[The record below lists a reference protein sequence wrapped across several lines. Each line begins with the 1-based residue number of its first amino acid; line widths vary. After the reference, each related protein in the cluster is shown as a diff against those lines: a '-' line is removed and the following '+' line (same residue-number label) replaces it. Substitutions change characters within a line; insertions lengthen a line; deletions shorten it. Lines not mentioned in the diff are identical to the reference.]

1 MKEPSFTVVYK
12 LAVKV
17 IDWFDNH
24 YPAALLHNKQ
34 EYVHILDGGNF
45 NKWLRHK
52 YVDPIINECCY
63 SIGLPEYSDYK
74 PIVAQTLSILV
85 ARELNR

>member
-1 MKEPSFTVVYK
+1 MKEPSFEIIHGLVG
-12 LAVKV
+12 KV
-17 IDWFDNH
+17 INWFDQH
-24 YPAALLHNKQ
+24 YIIDLHLN
-34 EYVHILDGGNF
+34 DGFVTDSSDF

-52 YVDPIINECCY
+52 YVDPIINECLY

-85 ARELNR
+85 ARELSR